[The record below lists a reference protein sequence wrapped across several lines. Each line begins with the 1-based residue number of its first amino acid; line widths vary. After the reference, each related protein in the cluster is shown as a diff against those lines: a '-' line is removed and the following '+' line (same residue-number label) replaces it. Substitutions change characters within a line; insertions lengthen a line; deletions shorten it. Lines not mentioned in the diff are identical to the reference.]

1 MKKSLITMMAA
12 AMMSPAFA
20 GDATTDSFQV
30 SQPSQDFK
38 RLSGAVHVGLS
49 TAYTIHGYVPTTKAV
64 QGEGCGMGAIQL
76 GYDFGKEGAWSY
88 VGAVSYRAPFS
99 GHTLY
104 GNPQNVSRSYFASKF
119 TSSPDALAAFYGN
132 QDMLNG
138 ATNAWLAGD
147 VNAAGGAVEA
157 QYQASNRQMGY
168 KNIENEFI
176 LRNGLKYTRSM
187 WNVSFGHDLVQGGI
201 AGVVAKHF
209 DGEDHSR
216 MQQAWVNAEI
226 TPVAWFSADV
236 NVARTFDTVAGWWI
250 EAHARLKAPII
261 GSPED
266 IKVAGIL
273 ELGGSFTDGFYK
285 YHHNA
290 CDNGVQAYWVKLSTP
305 WFVNEAKNFILTP
318 SVSFNWLGNGGR
330 QANKQSHAKAFG
342 ENFVPFRDFAI
353 VGDITAT
360 YKF

>member
-38 RLSGAVHVGLS
+38 RLSGAVHVGAA

-64 QGEGCGMGAIQL
+64 QGEGCGMGAVQL
-76 GYDFGKEGAWSY
+76 SYDFGKEGAWSY

-104 GNPQNVSRSYFASKF
+104 GNPTMNREQFAGVMAHKY
-119 TSSPDALAAFYGN
+119 PALAPSLPTDYSQASFQDANLPVVGN
-132 QDMLNG
+132 LE
-138 ATNAWLAGD
+138 
-147 VNAAGGAVEA
+147 EA
-157 QYQASNRQMGY
+157 YQANKKMGY

-176 LRNGLKYTRSM
+176 VRNGLKYTRSM
-187 WNVSFGHDLVQGGI
+187 WNASFGHDFVLGGI

-209 DGEDHSR
+209 DGEKHSR
-216 MQQAWVNAEI
+216 MQQVWVNGEI

-236 NVARTFDTVAGWWI
+236 NVARTFANVSGWWI

-285 YHHNA
+285 YRHNA
-290 CDNGVQAYWVKLSTP
+290 CDNGVQAYWVKFSTP

-318 SVSFNWLGNGGR
+318 SVSFNWLGTGGR
-330 QANKQSHAKAFG
+330 QANKQSHAKVFG

>member
-38 RLSGAVHVGLS
+38 RLSGAVHVGAA

-64 QGEGCGMGAIQL
+64 QGEGCAMGAIQL

-104 GNPQNVSRSYFASKF
+104 GNPQNISRSYFANQF
-119 TSSPDALAAFYGN
+119 ASSQAAI
-132 QDMLNG
+132 DTLG
-138 ATNAWLAGD
+138 AAGAVSAANAWLAGD
-147 VNAAGGAVEA
+147 TTSTTYNAVEA
-157 QYQASNRQMGY
+157 QYQSKTQAMGY

-176 LRNGLKYTRSM
+176 LRNGLKYTRDL
-187 WNVSFGHDLVQGGI
+187 WNVSFGHDLIQGGI

-209 DGEDHSR
+209 DHENHSR
-216 MQQAWVNAEI
+216 MQQAWVNGEI

-236 NVARTFDTVAGWWI
+236 NVARTFDTVCGWWI
-250 EAHARLKAPII
+250 EAHARFKAPII
-261 GSPED
+261 GSPEN

-273 ELGGSFTDGFYK
+273 EFGGSFTDKFYK

-330 QANKQSHAKAFG
+330 QANKQSHAKPFG
-342 ENFVPFRDFAI
+342 DNYIPFRDFAI

>member
-38 RLSGAVHVGLS
+38 RLSGAVHVGAA
-49 TAYTIHGYVPTTKAV
+49 TAYTCHGYVPTTEAV

-76 GYDFGKEGAWSY
+76 SYDFGKEGAWSY
-88 VGAVSYRAPFS
+88 IGAISYKAPMS

-104 GNPQNVSRSYFASKF
+104 GNPDNLNRSYFANQF
-119 TSSPDALAAFYGN
+119 ASSSAAIGALGAA
-132 QDMLNG
+132 G
-138 ATNAWLAGD
+138 AAGAANAWLAGD
-147 VNAAGGAVEA
+147 TTSATYNFVEA
-157 QYQASNRQMGY
+157 QYQNKKQMGA

-176 LRNGLKYTRSM
+176 FRNGLKYTRPM
-187 WNVSFGHDLVQGGI
+187 WNTSFGYDFIHGGI

-209 DGEDHSR
+209 DGANQSR
-216 MQQAWVNAEI
+216 MQQVWVNGEI

-236 NVARTFDTVAGWWI
+236 NVARALDTMHGWWV

-266 IKVAGIL
+266 ITVAGIL
-273 ELGGSFTDGFYK
+273 ELGGSFTDSFYK
-285 YHHNA
+285 YRHNA

-318 SVSFNWLGNGGR
+318 SVSFNWLGTGGR
-330 QANKQSHAKAFG
+330 QANKQSHAKVYG
-342 ENFVPFRDFAI
+342 ERYQPFRDFAI

>member
-38 RLSGAVHVGLS
+38 RLSGAVHVGAA

-64 QGEGCGMGAIQL
+64 QGEGCGMGAVQL
-76 GYDFGKEGAWSY
+76 SYDFGKEGAWSY

-104 GNPQNVSRSYFASKF
+104 GNPTMNREQFAGVMANKY
-119 TSSPDALAAFYGN
+119 PALAPHLPSDYSQAAFQDANLPVVGN
-132 QDMLNG
+132 LE
-138 ATNAWLAGD
+138 
-147 VNAAGGAVEA
+147 EA
-157 QYQASNRQMGY
+157 YQANKKMGY

-176 LRNGLKYTRSM
+176 VRNGLKYTRDL
-187 WNVSFGHDLVQGGI
+187 WNVSFGHDLIQGGI

-209 DGEDHSR
+209 DLENHSR
-216 MQQAWVNAEI
+216 MQQVWVNGEI

-236 NVARTFDTVAGWWI
+236 NVARTFANVSGWWI

-285 YHHNA
+285 YRHNA
-290 CDNGVQAYWVKLSTP
+290 CDNGVQAYWVKFSTP

-318 SVSFNWLGNGGR
+318 SVSFNWLGTGGR
-330 QANKQSHAKAFG
+330 QANKQSHAKVFG
-342 ENFVPFRDFAI
+342 ENYVPFRDFAI

>member
-38 RLSGAVHVGLS
+38 RLSGAVHLGAA
-49 TAYTIHGYVPTTKAV
+49 TAYTIHGYVPTTKVV
-64 QGEGCGMGAIQL
+64 QGEGCAMGAIQL

-104 GNPQNVSRSYFASKF
+104 GNPDTLNRSYFASQFK
-119 TSSPDALAAFYGN
+119 SSPDALAAFGGS
-132 QDMLNG
+132 QTALNG
-138 ATNAWLAGD
+138 ATDAWLAGSTAGY
-147 VNAAGGAVEA
+147 AAGVEA
-157 QYQASNRQMGY
+157 EYQKKKQMGY

-187 WNVSFGHDLVQGGI
+187 WNVSFGHDLIQGGI

-209 DGEDHSR
+209 DGENHSR
-216 MQQAWVNAEI
+216 MQQAWVNGEI

-250 EAHARLKAPII
+250 EAHARFKAPII

-273 ELGGSFTDGFYK
+273 EFGGSFTDKFYK

-330 QANKQSHAKAFG
+330 QANKQSHAKVFG
-342 ENFVPFRDFAI
+342 DNYTPFRDFAI

>member
-38 RLSGAVHVGLS
+38 RLSGAVHVGLA

-88 VGAVSYRAPFS
+88 VGAVSYRAPMS

-104 GNPQNVSRSYFASKF
+104 GNPTMTREQFAGVMAHKY
-119 TSSPDALAAFYGN
+119 PALAQGLPTDYSQAAFQGTDLPVVGN
-132 QDMLNG
+132 LED
-138 ATNAWLAGD
+138 A
-147 VNAAGGAVEA
+147 
-157 QYQASNRQMGY
+157 YQANKKMGY

-209 DGEDHSR
+209 DHENHSR

-236 NVARTFDTVAGWWI
+236 NVARTFDTVAGWWV